1 MARGLGWQKH
11 LITVVALTCSVLFLA
26 STLILFAG
34 MMPTIAANLLDKSRQ
49 KSRAICVGM
58 MNFAGCVPFL
68 LELWMGP
75 APNSLDAATAII
87 MQPKTIIIIYILAAA
102 GYAIEAAITGMVAT
116 IMQQR
121 AQARLKEIDK
131 LLEELVDRWNTYVD
145 GSILLDDYGFPAR
158 HEDLR

>member
-11 LITVVALTCSVLFLA
+11 LFTIVGLTCAVLFMA
-26 STLILFAG
+26 SSLIIFAG
-34 MMPTIAANLLDKSRQ
+34 MMPTIAANLLDKTRQ

-68 LELWMGP
+68 LELWMSP
-75 APNSLDAATAII
+75 SPNSIDTATAII
-87 MQPKTIIIIYILAAA
+87 TQPKTIVVIYVLAAA
-102 GYAIEAAITGMVAT
+102 GYALESAITGMVAT

-131 LLEELVDRWNTYVD
+131 QLNELTDRWNNYVD
-145 GSILLDDYGFPAR
+145 GSVPLDDYGFPVR
-158 HEDLR
+158 RDE

>member
-1 MARGLGWQKH
+1 MARGKWRAH
-11 LITVVALTCSVLFLA
+11 LFTVVGLTCAMLFLA
-26 STLILFAG
+26 SSLIIVAG

-75 APNSLDAATAII
+75 APNSIDAATAII
-87 MQPKTIIIIYILAAA
+87 MQPRAIVIIYVLAAA
-102 GYAIEAAITGMVAT
+102 GYALESAITGMIAT

-121 AQARLKEIDK
+121 AQARLREIDK
-131 LLEELVDRWNTYVD
+131 QLNELSDRWNTYVD
-145 GSILLDDYGFPAR
+145 GSVLLDDYGFPAR
-158 HEDLR
+158 REDLR